1 MAETMN
7 GGYGD
12 GYMEPEEEWEREGL
26 LDPAWEKQQKKT
38 FTAWCNSH
46 LRKAGTGIE
55 SIEDDFRNGLKL
67 MLLLEVISGETL
79 QKPDRGKMRFHKI
92 ANVNKALDFIAS
104 KGVKLVSIGAEEIV
118 DGNLKMTLGMIWTII
133 LRFAIQDISVEEMT
147 AKEGLLLW
155 CQRKTAPYK
164 NVNVQNFHLS
174 FKDGLAFCA
183 LIHRHRPDL
192 IDYHKLSK
200 DNPLENLN
208 TAFDVA
214 EKYLD
219 IPRMLDPDDLINT
232 PKPDERAIMTYV
244 SCYYHAFQGAQQV
257 LDMVNTA
264 MPDERAIMTYVSSYY
279 HTFCGAKKAETAAN
293 RICKVLKVNQENERL
308 MEEYERLAS
317 DLLEWIRRTMPWLQ
331 SRQTDNNLAGV
342 QKKLEEYR
350 TYRRKHKPPRVE
362 QKAKLETNFNTLQ
375 TKLRLSNRPAYM
387 PTEGKMVSDIAN
399 AWKNL
404 ELNEKAFEDWLL
416 SEMMRLERLEHLAQ
430 KFKHKADI
438 HEDWTKGKEEMLQ
451 SGDFRHCKLNDL
463 KALKRKHE
471 AFESDLAAHQDRVE
485 QIAAIAQE
493 LNTLEYHDS
502 ASVNARCQ
510 RICDQWDR
518 LGNLTQRRRQALD
531 ETEQILEKID
541 TLHLEFAKRAAPF
554 NNWLDGT
561 REDLV
566 DMFIVHTM
574 DEIQGLLDAHGQFK
588 ATLGEADK
596 EHNSIIGLVQEVTS
610 LTSKYQ
616 IPGGVENPYT
626 TLTAQELTRKWTEV
640 RQLVPQRDGTLQA
653 ELRKQQNNEM
663 LRRQFAEKANVVGP
677 WIERQMDA
685 VTAIGMGIQGSL
697 EDQLL
702 RLREYEQAVFAYKPN
717 IEELEK
723 IHQAVQESMIFENR
737 YTQFTMD
744 SLRVGWEQ
752 LLTSI
757 NRNVNEVENQI
768 LTRDSKGITQEQLNE
783 FRGSFNHFDKNRT
796 GRLAPDEFKSC
807 LVSLGYSIG
816 KDRQGEIDFQ
826 RILAT
831 VDPNSTGY
839 VHFDAFLDFMT
850 RESTDVDTAEQ
861 VIDSFRILAADKPFI
876 MPEELRRELPPDQA
890 EYCIQRMP
898 PFKGPNAVPGAL
910 DYMSFST
917 ALYGESDL

>member
-1 MAETMN
+1 MMADPQIHNSGTYPN
-7 GGYGD
+7 D
-12 GYMEPEEEWEREGL
+12 AYMEQEEEWEREGL
-26 LDPAWEKQQKKT
+26 LDPAWEKQQRKT

-46 LRKAGTGIE
+46 LRKAGTQIDNIE
-55 SIEDDFRNGLKL
+55 EDFRNGLKL

-79 QKPDRGKMRFHKI
+79 PKPDRGKMRFHKI

-118 DGNLKMTLGMIWTII
+118 DGNVKMTLGMIWTII

-192 IDYHKLSK
+192 IDYAKLSK

-219 IPRMLDPDDLINT
+219 IPRMLDP
-232 PKPDERAIMTYV
+232 E
-244 SCYYHAFQGAQQV
+244 
-257 LDMVNTA
+257 DMCNTA
-264 MPDERAIMTYVSSYY
+264 MPDERAVMTYVSSYY
-279 HTFCGAKKAETAAN
+279 HCFAGAKKAETAAN

-317 DLLEWIRRTMPWLQ
+317 DLLDWIRRTTPWLEN
-331 SRQTDNNLAGV
+331 RTVDNSLSAV
-342 QKKLEEYR
+342 QKKLEEFR

-399 AWKNL
+399 AWKGL
-404 ELNEKAFEDWLL
+404 ELAEKGFEEWLL
-416 SEMMRLERLEHLAQ
+416 SEMMRLERLDHLAQ

-438 HEDWTKGKEEMLQ
+438 HEEWTRGKEEMLQ
-451 SGDFRHCKLNDL
+451 SQDFRNCRLNEV
-463 KALKRKHE
+463 KALKKKHE

-493 LNTLEYHDS
+493 LNVLEYHDI
-502 ASVNARCQ
+502 VTINTRCQ

-518 LGNLTQRRRQALD
+518 LGTLTQKRRSALD
-531 ETEQILEKID
+531 EAERLLEKID

-554 NNWLDGT
+554 NNWLDGA

-574 DEIQGLLDAHGQFK
+574 DEIQGLIDAHEQFK
-588 ATLGEADK
+588 QTLGEADK
-596 EHNSIIGLVQEVTS
+596 EYKSIISLVQEVQTIAQ
-610 LTSKYQ
+610 KHQ
-616 IPGGVENPYT
+616 IPGGIENPYT
-626 TLTAQELTRKWTEV
+626 TLTATELSNKWTEV
-640 RQLVPQRDGTLQA
+640 RHLVPKRDQVLQQ
-653 ELRKQQNNEM
+653 ELMRQQNNER
-663 LRRQFAEKANVVGP
+663 LRRHFAEKANIVGP
-677 WIERQMDA
+677 WLERQMDQ
-685 VTAIGMGIQGSL
+685 VTAIGMGIQGNL
-697 EDQLL
+697 EDQLAKL
-702 RLREYEQAVFAYKPN
+702 KNLEQQVITYRPHLD
-717 IEELEK
+717 ELERV
-723 IHQAVQESMIFENR
+723 HQEIQEAMIFENR
-737 YTQFTMD
+737 YTQYTMET
-744 SLRVGWEQ
+744 LRVGWEQ

-757 NRNVNEVENQI
+757 NRNINEVENQI

-783 FRGSFNHFDKNRT
+783 FRMSFNHFDKNHT
-796 GRLAPDEFKSC
+796 GRLAPEEFKSC
-807 LVSLGYSIG
+807 LVSLGYSIS
-816 KDRQGEIDFQ
+816 KDRQGDTDFQ
-826 RILAT
+826 RIMT
-831 VDPNSTGY
+831 IVDPNNTGY

-850 RESTDVDTAEQ
+850 RESTDTDTAEQ
-861 VIDSFRILAADKPFI
+861 VIDSFRILAGDKPYI
-876 MPEELRRELPPDQA
+876 TAEELRRELPADQA
-890 EYCIQRMP
+890 EYCIQRMA
-898 PFKGPNAVPGAL
+898 PFKGPNAIPGAL